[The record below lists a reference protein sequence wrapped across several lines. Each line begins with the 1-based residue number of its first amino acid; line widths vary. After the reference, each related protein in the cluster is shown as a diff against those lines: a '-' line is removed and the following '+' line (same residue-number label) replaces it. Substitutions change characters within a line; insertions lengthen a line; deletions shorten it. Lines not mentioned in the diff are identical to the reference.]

1 MGWIADLLKEVPS
14 AARYKTELEELATE
28 HEALKQENVSLKSAL
43 EKANAELAALRPG
56 AGGDLGPEKEK
67 ILQLLSERERL
78 SPQAIASA
86 CGMGVELA
94 NFHLEELFDS
104 DHVTNV
110 LVMGEGAYY
119 FLDQKGRRYLVTRGL
134 LK

>member
-1 MGWIADLLKEVPS
+1 MGWIVDLLKEVPS
-14 AARYKTELEELATE
+14 AARYKAELEELVAK
-28 HEALKQENVSLKSAL
+28 HEALKLENASLKSAL

-56 AGGDLGPEKEK
+56 VDRDLGPEKER
-67 ILQLLSERERL
+67 ILRLLSERKRL

-86 CGMGVELA
+86 CGIGVELA

-104 DHVTNV
+104 DHLANV
-110 LVMGEGAYY
+110 LVVGEGAYY